1 MTDIF
6 RETRERV
13 PALNAARFYGIT
25 IDRKGWALCPFHQ
38 DRSPSMS
45 FKDGRFK
52 CWACGVSGDS
62 IDFVG
67 RLFGLDGIGAVRR
80 LNTDFGLSLP
90 IDRKPTEAEKQ
101 ASRRQRELTDTYRE
115 FEAWRVNFIN
125 TLNVA
130 IRAAY
135 KPFKDWDSLS
145 PGQALA
151 LRWQPALEYWAD
163 TLSVGI
169 MAQQM
174 GIFRDRKG
182 VHALCRQILN
192 STQMKSG
199 AA

>member
-13 PALNAARFYGIT
+13 TALDAARFYGIP
-25 IDRKGWALCPFHQ
+25 IDRKGWARCPFHP
-38 DRSPSMS
+38 DKNPSMS
-45 FKDGRFK
+45 FKGERFK
-52 CWACGVSGDS
+52 CWACGASGDS

-67 RLFGLDGIGAVRR
+67 RLFGLDNIDAVRR
-80 LNTDFGLSLP
+80 LNEDFRLSMP
-90 IDRKPTEAEKQ
+90 IGRKPTKEEKQ
-101 ASRRQRELTDTYRE
+101 AARRQRELTDTYQE

-125 TLNVA
+125 TLNIA
-130 IRAAY
+130 IRASY

-145 PGQALA
+145 SGQALA

-163 TLSVGI
+163 TLSFGN

-174 GIFRDRKG
+174 GIFRDGKG
-182 VHALCRQILN
+182 VQDLCKQILN